1 MEQPEYNDVN
11 GRRRNR
17 PGFRPYPPN
26 LRPLHPT
33 TATTSSSTTTIS
45 RPHWF
50 QPSSSP
56 SSNRSCQRFLS
67 RASAF
72 QPTPNPNPNPH
83 AIPLAVRST
92 RLLKRVCCFLPPA
105 SSPATLPRPPTR
117 RRRGER
123 RLRRVPRC
131 PEERGR
137 FDSPPRGLRVENW
150 PQPRRPDLFLF
161 RRGRVREPALP
172 PR

>member
-1 MEQPEYNDVN
+1 MEQPEFNDVN

-33 TATTSSSTTTIS
+33 TTTSSTTTTIS

-50 QPSSSP
+50 QPSSSS
-56 SSNRSCQRFLS
+56 SSNHSNQRFLS

-72 QPTPNPNPNPH
+72 QPTPNPNPL
-83 AIPLAVRST
+83 AIPLTVRST
-92 RLLKRVCCFLPPA
+92 RVLKRVCCFLPPA
-105 SSPATLPRPPTR
+105 SSPATLPRPRTR

-123 RLRRVPRC
+123 LRRVPRG

-137 FDSPPRGLRVENW
+137 LVSSPSGLRVQNW